1 MMKKKTRGEGV
12 VEAKAVAVSAV
23 AVSAVAAVLRR
34 IAGVRSS
41 EVASSPVQCILV
53 RMSQP
58 EY

>member
-1 MMKKKTRGEGV
+1 MMKKKTSGKGV
-12 VEAKAVAVSAV
+12 VEAKAV